1 MLIYLRIKKQ
11 YAPIERRLGA
21 PKRILLICGIFLR
34 TFARNTDDMDDCYPR
49 HLISVKDQV
58 TWRCTRRF
66 PTGDRRRSSVF
77 IALWSPQQRRNPPV
91 CGKNRL
97 RLKDQLLG
105 RAHLARHSIDV
116 EKSSLE
122 ARLRTRE
129 VTGRDASLPAP
140 LLETFAYWS
149 PAERLGR
156 CPKPHKGRCP
166 LTLQGALPLDP
177 FFVARL
183 EHFSL
188 RFG

>member
-1 MLIYLRIKKQ
+1 MVVCS
-11 YAPIERRLGA
+11 
-21 PKRILLICGIFLR
+21 PKGSRGR
-34 TFARNTDDMDDCYPR
+34 SQTFVCFHCPLVAAAAA
-49 HLISVKDQV
+49 K
-58 TWRCTRRF
+58 
-66 PTGDRRRSSVF
+66 
-77 IALWSPQQRRNPPV
+77 SPA

-105 RAHLARHSIDV
+105 RAHLARHSINV
-116 EKSSLE
+116 EKSSLR

-149 PAERLGR
+149 PAGQLGR
-156 CPKPHKGRCP
+156 CPKPRKGRCP

-183 EHFSL
+183 ERVTLLLGLSGFFALNRHFPSAEPSA
-188 RFG
+188 RSSPAVRMPA

>member
-77 IALWSPQQRRNPPV
+77 IALWSPQQRRNPPA

-116 EKSSLE
+116 EKSSLG

-140 LLETFAYWS
+140 LLSAFGILVARGTI
-149 PAERLGR
+149 
-156 CPKPHKGRCP
+156 
-166 LTLQGALPLDP
+166 GALPQTPQGTLSLDP
-177 FFVARL
+177 AR
-183 EHFSL
+183 
-188 RFG
+188 GIAP

>member
-77 IALWSPQQRRNPPV
+77 IALWSPQQRRNPPA

-116 EKSSLE
+116 EKSSLG

-140 LLETFAYWS
+140 FVGHVWHTGRPRGSWGAAPN
-149 PAERLGR
+149 PARDAV
-156 CPKPHKGRCP
+156 P
-166 LTLQGALPLDP
+166 
-177 FFVARL
+177 
-183 EHFSL
+183 
-188 RFG
+188 